1 MKLFKIFNIYFFIL
15 KLLCFS
21 CVAMAHA
28 NKKNERL
35 AMTNPLVS
43 PTSANQTNKNL
54 LEMNMRQLIL
64 GKFQFVNYSKN

>member
-1 MKLFKIFNIYFFIL
+1 
-15 KLLCFS
+15 
-21 CVAMAHA
+21 MAHA